1 LIVSRLFR
9 EFLWRDNFIAAI
21 TQTGISVFRCKAGLK
36 RSFEV
41 VLDEEFNNEAPVS
54 NEFEHNFPSAK
65 TLEQLLSTSQIG
77 KGVLHIVLSN
87 SFVDYRVLP
96 WMDSILTTEEISAHA
111 KLRFNGPYGGA
122 DSVLK
127 IAISSD
133 RYGNARLAAATQ
145 QNLIQRIQDAVAP
158 TSLRLG
164 TVQPYLMS
172 ALNSVRHK
180 LTQCDFMFLVSEQSR
195 TCLLTFLDGEWH
207 GVRSISVGGASEDIA
222 RIIER
227 ERCLAKAQDIPPQ
240 KTYVFCSQKEPLFL
254 TNEAPV
260 ERLLPESLRT
270 TLAVS
275 DRHLMAWTLA

>member
-1 LIVSRLFR
+1 MSRLFR

-21 TQTGISVFRCKAGLK
+21 TQTGISVLRCKAGLK

-65 TLEQLLSTSQIG
+65 TLAQVLSSSRIG

-96 WMDSILTTEEISAHA
+96 WMDSILTTEEIAAHA
-111 KLRFNGPYGGA
+111 KLRFNGPYRGA
-122 DSVLK
+122 DSVLQ

-180 LTQCDFMFLVSEQSR
+180 LTQSDFMFLVSEQSR
-195 TCLLTFLDGEWH
+195 TCLLTFLDGKWH
-207 GVRSISVGGASEDIA
+207 GVRSISVGGASDDIA

-227 ERCLAKAQDIPPQ
+227 ERCLAKAQDTHPQ
-240 KTYVFCSQKEPLFL
+240 KTYVFCNQKEPLFL
-254 TNEAPV
+254 TNEAPI
-260 ERLLPESLRT
+260 ERLLPESLQT